1 MSYSNNNRNT
11 HLPDRARLGL
21 GTLDLL
27 AQIQTVESG
36 SVDALVARAIAL
48 YYRQHLQ
55 RKQIEQEQKAGD
67 TNGQEEK
74 GTVKH

>member
-1 MSYSNNNRNT
+1 MSYGNNRNT

-36 SVDALVARAIAL
+36 SVDALVARAIAM
-48 YYRQHLQ
+48 YYRQHPQ
-55 RKQIEQEQKAGD
+55 RKQIEQAQKAGD
-67 TNGQEEK
+67 TNGQKEK